1 MISVTFPSGEVLLP
15 EQAANTVELHNV
27 SRMAASL
34 QSRIF
39 LIVFSLLIQHF
50 MLAKIAI
57 ISALPKLFEGKM
69 NVLAKESSAWP
80 GMGVKMLK
88 A

>member
-1 MISVTFPSGEVLLP
+1 
-15 EQAANTVELHNV
+15 
-27 SRMAASL
+27 
-34 QSRIF
+34 
-39 LIVFSLLIQHF
+39 

-69 NVLAKESSAWP
+69 NVLAQKRVPAWP